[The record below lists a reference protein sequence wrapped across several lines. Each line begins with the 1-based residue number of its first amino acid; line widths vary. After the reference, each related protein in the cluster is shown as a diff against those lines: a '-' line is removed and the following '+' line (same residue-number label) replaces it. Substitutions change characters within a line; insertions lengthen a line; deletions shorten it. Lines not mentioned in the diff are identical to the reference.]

1 MATVLFCNANSAYTL
16 RAASREREMREIQIR
31 RAAYILRAMIER
43 KLETRFSFRTLA
55 IVLHFLLVRHLY
67 SSQAFLF
74 SDLVCGGGE
83 IPKVLDELCHLSL
96 SLHSAAH
103 TLSIHVA
110 PEIEECTRRSMQ
122 RENVKKCEKWSL
134 AKPWR
139 IADLRLEGVRCRAD
153 DFSAQMATLP

>member
-1 MATVLFCNANSAYTL
+1 
-16 RAASREREMREIQIR
+16 
-31 RAAYILRAMIER
+31 MIER

-74 SDLVCGGGE
+74 SALVCGGGE

-96 SLHSAAH
+96 STAQH

-122 RENVKKCEKWSL
+122 RENVKNCEKWSF

-139 IADLRLEGVRCRAD
+139 IEDLFLARVRCRAD
-153 DFSAQMATLP
+153 DFLAQMATLP